1 MMRAVF
7 TVLAIFLVQCAY
19 LRAEPKPGMIV
30 DGIGNILNP
39 DSCILGVKSVSVFL
53 YNSKFEGK
61 NISAKEI
68 CDNIDPS
75 QQVVFVTH
83 GFLSSANMTS
93 FRELSSQ
100 LEQKGYTVFAMDWS
114 QGACTDGIPI
124 IKYAEYPVAVKNTR
138 EMGQLIASY
147 VEPLVKDCGV
157 PLENIIFIGH
167 SLGAHVSGFAAKEVD
182 KKGLGKI
189 KLIIAADP
197 AKPLFGRNKCENRL
211 CESDAGCVKVFHT
224 STLGMS
230 KPIGHL
236 DLQFKNGNLQP
247 GCGVDVS
254 CSHSQSISYISSSLK
269 DNCTFPGVPLKNK
282 LLPFQSLPPYPSSN
296 TTDCIVIN
304 HNNILDASCST
315 KGQFYVFVEKDSFC
329 TQKTFNCKQQ

>member
-1 MMRAVF
+1 MRAVF
-7 TVLAIFLVQCAY
+7 TILAIFLVQCAY
-19 LRAEPKPGMIV
+19 LRAEPKPGIV
-30 DGIGNILNP
+30 EGIGDILNS

-61 NISAKEI
+61 NISTKEI
-68 CDNIDPS
+68 CNNIDPS
-75 QQVVFVTH
+75 KQVAFVTH
-83 GFLSSANMTS
+83 GFLSSGNTTN

-114 QGACTDGIPI
+114 QGACTNGIPI
-124 IKYAEYPVAVKNTR
+124 IKFAGYPAAVKNTR
-138 EMGQLIASY
+138 EMGELIASY
-147 VEPLVKDCGV
+147 VKTCVKDCGV
-157 PLENIIFIGH
+157 PVKNIIFIGH

-182 KKGLGKI
+182 KMGLGKI

-197 AKPLFGRNKCENRL
+197 AKPLFGRKKCDDRL
-211 CESDAGCVKVFHT
+211 CKSDAGCVKVFHT
-224 STLGMS
+224 STLGIS
-230 KPIGHL
+230 YRIGHL
-236 DLQFKNGNLQP
+236 DLQFNNGNMQP

-254 CSHSQSISYISSSLK
+254 CSHSRSISYITDSLK

-282 LLPFQSLPPYPSSN
+282 LLPFQSSPPYPSSN

-315 KGQFYVFVEKDSFC
+315 KGQFYVFVEKDSSC
-329 TQKTFNCKQQ
+329 TQKTFSCKQQ